1 MNTSD
6 LILIVLSFFVMIT
19 IMFFSFLRLLK
30 AEKRLRSKSTGDKRK
45 GIAMMKN
52 IAAESKAEMISG
64 IGLGIFKHWL

>member
-1 MNTSD
+1 
-6 LILIVLSFFVMIT
+6 MI
-19 IMFFSFLRLLK
+19 FFSFRRLLQ